1 MLLPTVQHGRI
12 GRQIHTDRTGAVT
25 TAMKMTHTLA
35 AIAVIFGVAAG
46 PTNAQEVR
54 FPTSTPKPRGQV
66 RIVYTSD
73 HANIG
78 HYLMTNSP
86 TAAELRRVM
95 DVHAGNGIDIF
106 SQTVFQKH
114 GVGWFWPEHS
124 DHEHWGGLNAAFDK
138 IAKEGRPP
146 IEVALDQCHKRGV
159 KFLAAFRM
167 ADRHPGPGKGLANR
181 KDLQIPDVQDG
192 GMDYTHDEVRD
203 WVFGLADEIL
213 RRFDVDGLEFDYCR
227 WMHVFP
233 RKRARDSHPIMTQF
247 LRRVRTRLNAES
259 RKRGRRLLLGTRVPL
274 TLAECKSLGYDVAT
288 WIKEGLVDYIAPS
301 DFFFTDFNARVE
313 EFAALTHGTGC
324 MLFPAMHPK
333 TCWQDQDHFMSQENY
348 RAAAQNLYAA
358 GADGIS
364 LFNFMYHWVGRTLD
378 YPPGPSKYPLA
389 LTWLRELRDPGGFG
403 DRGKHY
409 LFLPLYAGHW
419 GGISPGGV
427 PTEYDPTF
435 VKNDRIVLKRQ
446 VGSSGGYRFRVCEDL
461 RKPGL
466 VAEMIVTIS
475 GIVGADKPGPPRIQ
489 RDGSFKP
496 PAKDKL
502 AFSVNGAVVSP
513 KHIKVAW
520 PSLGRSKEYGRP
532 FDTCSIFMFPLTSVP
547 TQFGD
552 NLLRAKVVALD
563 KQGKGDILIDQVEVT
578 VVPAWKRPKQ

>member
-1 MLLPTVQHGRI
+1 
-12 GRQIHTDRTGAVT
+12 
-25 TAMKMTHTLA
+25 MKMTHAFLA
-35 AIAVIFGVAAG
+35 MAVIIGAAAG
-46 PTNAQEVR
+46 TTSAQDTRLRPT
-54 FPTSTPKPRGQV
+54 PPKPRGDV

-86 TAAELRRVM
+86 SAAELRRVM

-106 SQTVFQKH
+106 AQTVFQKH
-114 GVGWFWPEHS
+114 GVGWFWPETP
-124 DHEHWGGLNAAFDK
+124 DHEHWSGLNTAFDK
-138 IAKEGRPP
+138 IAKEGQSP
-146 IEVALDQCHKRGV
+146 IQVAVDQCHKRGV

-192 GMDYTHDEVRD
+192 GMDYTHVEVRD

-233 RKRARDSHPIMTQF
+233 RKTARESHAIMTQF
-247 LRRVRTRLNAES
+247 LRRVRKRLDVES
-259 RKRGRRLLLGTRVPL
+259 KKRGRRLILGTRVPL
-274 TLAECKSLGYDVAT
+274 TLAECKALGYDIAT

-301 DFFFTDFNARVE
+301 DFFFTDFNAKVE
-313 EFAALTHGTGC
+313 DFAALTRGTRC
-324 MLFPAMHPK
+324 MLFPAMHPR

-348 RAAAQNLYAA
+348 RAAAQNLFAA
-358 GADGIS
+358 GADGFS
-364 LFNFMYHWVGRTLD
+364 VFNFMYHWVGRTLD
-378 YPPGPSKYPLA
+378 YPPGPSMYPLA
-389 LTWLRELRDPGGFG
+389 LTWLRELRDPREFVG
-403 DRGKHY
+403 RPRHY

-419 GGISPGGV
+419 GGISPGGA
-427 PTEYDPTF
+427 PGDFDSTF

-446 VGSSGGYRFRVCEDL
+446 IGSSGGYRFRICEDL

-475 GIVGADKPGPPRIQ
+475 GIAGADKSGPARMQ

-502 AFSVNGAVVSP
+502 AFYVNGAVVSP
-513 KHIKVAW
+513 KRIKVAW
-520 PSLGRSKEYGRP
+520 PSRGRSKEYGRP
-532 FDTCSIFMFPLTSVP
+532 FDTCSIFMFPLTSLP
-547 TQFGD
+547 TKFGD
-552 NLLRAKVVALD
+552 NLLKAKVVALD

-578 VVPAWKRPKQ
+578 VVPPWKRPKQ